1 MLLSQLSRRT
11 RTETLSTQAIIT
23 GAQPKAGTGLK
34 MQTVRFFG
42 RLEKRETGIRNP
54 ESGIGTGIGTG
65 TGTGTGTGEGTGMGR
80 KTYIKT
86 GTTFTLIEVNLN
98 LIPVQIYE
106 C

>member
-1 MLLSQLSRRT
+1 MNGRV
-11 RTETLSTQAIIT
+11 STNFDHVTKVTNTSNLILHKIT
-23 GAQPKAGTGLK
+23 STDLDECLK
-34 MQTVRFFG
+34 G

-86 GTTFTLIEVNLN
+86 GTTFTLI
-98 LIPVQIYE
+98 
-106 C
+106 